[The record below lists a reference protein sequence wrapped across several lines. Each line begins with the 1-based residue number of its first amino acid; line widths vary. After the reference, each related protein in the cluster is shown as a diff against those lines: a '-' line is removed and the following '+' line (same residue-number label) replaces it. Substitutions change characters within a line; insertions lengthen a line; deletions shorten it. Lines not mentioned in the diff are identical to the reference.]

1 MPAEF
6 DLHDATLEQTL
17 ERLQAVI
24 RGEPGVPAHRAF
36 LFQLLAVLGQWERA
50 LTQLAVLGETE
61 PASIPMAHA
70 YREAVQCEVLRAQ
83 VFAGTRAPVVFG
95 EPEEWLAL
103 MLEALK
109 LTAAGRFEQAQ
120 DLRAGAYEKA
130 PTTSGTLVAEEDG
143 AGAAGRPFEWIA
155 DADSRLGP
163 VLEAV
168 VNGRYYWVPFHR
180 IRRLTLERPA
190 DLRDLVWL
198 PAQFQWANGG
208 ESVGLIPTRY
218 PGSETASDPRIRLA
232 RRTEWTEETSG
243 VFCGVGQRMIVTDRG
258 EYPIMEI
265 RSIALDTQRPQDSKT
280 VDSES
285 ANPPTG

>member
-17 ERLQAVI
+17 ERLQTVI

-61 PASIPMAHA
+61 PAAIPMAHA

-120 DLRAGAYEKA
+120 DLRADAYEKA
-130 PTTSGTLVAEEDG
+130 PSTSGTLVAEEDG
-143 AGAAGRPFEWIA
+143 AATAGRPFEWIA

-180 IRRLTLERPA
+180 VRRLTLERPA

-208 ESVGLIPTRY
+208 EAAGLVPTRY
-218 PGSETASDPRIRLA
+218 AGTEGSAEDDLRLA
-232 RRTEWTEETSG
+232 RRTEWLERPGET
-243 VFCGVGQRMIVTDRG
+243 FLGVGQRMRATAAG
-258 EYPIMEI
+258 EH
-265 RSIALDTQRPQDSKT
+265 ALLDVRR
-280 VDSES
+280 VDL
-285 ANPPTG
+285 AGADAA